1 MRIGSLLFCLYAGL
15 GVATVPGPPSP
26 AYHNEI
32 PILPPQIPQWD
43 GFGSIGRKH
52 EFTLR
57 HIYHRGTY
65 DQPDLHLRLDVTPD
79 TKLSILSEDEY
90 LPQPIDE
97 PRISLTAL
105 SDALTI
111 HRLAD
116 RRPSV
121 IEGYLAHARS
131 SGAAVTLAEDAWVM
145 ENIEAPNVTDKE
157 TVLTFAKMTAND
169 YIEQPGTG
177 DWNEISGRFN
187 WSASF
192 GWQRDGLRG
201 HVYADEDNSTIII
214 SLKGT
219 SPALFDGAETTT
231 NDKENDNLYFGCCCG
246 QGGSYLARQVCDC
259 ATDVFTANLTC
270 IVEAMREE
278 NRYYRAAIDLYTNAT
293 EIYPNAN
300 VWLAGHSLGGAMSGL
315 LGITFG
321 LPTITFEAIPEALP
335 AARLGLP
342 TPPGYDPLLPQKRRN
357 TGLYHIGHTAD
368 PIYMGSCNG
377 AGATCT
383 WWGYS
388 LESAC
393 HNGKTCVYDTVE
405 DKGWRVG
412 IGTHRIK
419 SVITDVLGA
428 YDAVPPCVAEEEC
441 YDCQLWKFFKSNGS
455 EITTTTTTTTST
467 STSLTRTSTCQTPG
481 WWGCL
486 DKTTTTTS
494 STTSTSSSTT
504 TTTCKTPGWFG
515 CKDPT
520 TTASSIYPSPTA
532 PTATPT
538 STCYDRGWFGCR
550 DPTITQSPS
559 PTTDSQLHDAT
570 SIEHAITAAP
580 VM

>member
-1 MRIGSLLFCLYAGL
+1 M
-15 GVATVPGPPSP
+15 
-26 AYHNEI
+26 
-32 PILPPQIPQWD
+32 
-43 GFGSIGRKH
+43 
-52 EFTLR
+52 
-57 HIYHRGTY
+57 
-65 DQPDLHLRLDVTPD
+65 TPD

-90 LPQPIDE
+90 LPQPVDE
-97 PRISLTAL
+97 PQLSLTA
-105 SDALTI
+105 SSEALTI
-111 HRLAD
+111 QRLAD
-116 RRPSV
+116 RRPHV

-131 SGAAVTLAEDAWVM
+131 SGAAVALSEDAWLT
-145 ENIEAPNVTDKE
+145 EDIEGPDITDKE
-157 TVLTFAKMTAND
+157 TVLTLAKMTAND
-169 YIEQPGTG
+169 YIEEPGTG

-201 HVYADEDNSTIII
+201 HLYADGTNSTVII

-231 NDKENDNLYFGCCCG
+231 NDKENDNLFFGCCCG

-259 ATDVFTANLTC
+259 ATDVYTANVTC
-270 IVEAMREE
+270 IIEAMNDE

-293 EIYPNAN
+293 KLYPNAN
-300 VWLAGHSLGGAMSGL
+300 IWLTGHSLGGAMSAL
-315 LGITFG
+315 LGLTFG
-321 LPTITFEAIPEALP
+321 LPTVAIDAIPDALP

-342 TPPGYDPLLPQKRRN
+342 TPPGYDSSLPQKRTN
-357 TGLYHIGHTAD
+357 TGIYHVGHTAD

-383 WWGYS
+383 WFGYA

-393 HNGKTCVYDTVE
+393 HNGKMCVYDTVE

-419 SVITDVLGA
+419 NVISDVIEV

-441 YDCQLWKFFKSNGS
+441 YDCQLWKFYKSNGS
-455 EITTTTTTTTST
+455 EITTTTTKSSST
-467 STSLTRTSTCQTPG
+467 SISLTRTSTCETPG

-486 DKTTTTTS
+486 DKTTTETTTTS
-494 STTSTSSSTT
+494 STTSTTSSLSTT

-520 TTASSIYPSPTA
+520 TTTASTKISPSPTVT
-532 PTATPT
+532 TATST
-538 STCYDRGWFGCR
+538 STCHDPGWFGCR
-550 DPTITQSPS
+550 DPT
-559 PTTDSQLHDAT
+559 PTLSSSFTADSQPSKDNSAT
-570 SIEHAITAAP
+570 SIEYFTITAAP
-580 VM
+580 AI